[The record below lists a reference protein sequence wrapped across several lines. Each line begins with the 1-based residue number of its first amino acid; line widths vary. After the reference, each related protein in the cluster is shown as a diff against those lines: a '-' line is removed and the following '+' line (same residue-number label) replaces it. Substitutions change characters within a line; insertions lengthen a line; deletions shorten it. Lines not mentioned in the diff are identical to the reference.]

1 MVRIILFSEISN
13 EYTGKITQL
22 SLNAFGFV
30 NNTCTCSNFGFLP
43 KPEWSDKLGQPY
55 CRCDTRNRIFKQ
67 MTRQNP
73 SGKELNPKKVVFFSI
88 ISMSQFHHVF
98 ACHHIEND

>member
-1 MVRIILFSEISN
+1 MSELLPVHCILMIPSSNFFRDISN

-67 MTRQNP
+67 ITRQNP
-73 SGKELNPKKVVFFSI
+73 RKELN
-88 ISMSQFHHVF
+88 
-98 ACHHIEND
+98 